1 MTARAWTGA
10 ALLVAAAGWLGGAA
24 PAAAAKKPLPESN
37 LVLLDRALAAA
48 ARQLVEAAPLP
59 AGGRVALAKAE
70 DTPLALDV
78 ERALLEALTAKRIEV
93 WLVPAT
99 AAPAETAAAGRAG
112 AAAAPPEAPRGD
124 ETMAEL
130 QARQRAQAAAKPE
143 PVFDPGTGGAAA
155 AGAPAGGAAASA
167 AEVDGLP
174 LLSVHPDEARVDYPR
189 LYRSGLFGG
198 MMVERRAI
206 TRLSAR
212 LLRPQSRAV
221 YWTSAADTSLAD
233 HVAKSE
239 VKLLEDPQRAETRG
253 TVPSQSWQK
262 VIEPVLVVVLVVGL
276 VSLFYTNRP

>member
-1 MTARAWTGA
+1 MTARAWTGV
-10 ALLVAAAGWLGGAA
+10 ALLVAAAFWWGGAA

-37 LVLLDRALAAA
+37 LVLLDRTLSAA

-59 AGGRVALAKAE
+59 AGSKVALAKAE
-70 DTPLALDV
+70 ETPLALDV

-99 AAPAETAAAGRAG
+99 AAPAETAAVGRAG
-112 AAAAPPEAPRGD
+112 AAAPPPEAPSGT

-143 PVFDPGTGGAAA
+143 PVFDPGTGAA
-155 AGAPAGGAAASA
+155 AGAPGRGAAPA

-174 LLSVHPDEARVDYPR
+174 LLVVHPDEARVDYPR

-198 MMVERRAI
+198 MTVERRAI

>member
-37 LVLLDRALAAA
+37 LVLLDRALSAA

-59 AGGRVALAKAE
+59 AGSRVALAKAE
-70 DTPLALDV
+70 DTPLARDV
-78 ERALLEALTAKRIEV
+78 ERVLLEALTAKRIEV

-112 AAAAPPEAPRGD
+112 AAAPDPAVPSGT

-143 PVFDPGTGGAAA
+143 AVFDPGTGGAAA
-155 AGAPAGGAAASA
+155 AGAPAGGAAPA
-167 AEVDGLP
+167 AVVDGLP
-174 LLSVHPDEARVDYPR
+174 LLVVHPDEARVDYPR

-212 LLRPQSRAV
+212 LLRPQVRAV